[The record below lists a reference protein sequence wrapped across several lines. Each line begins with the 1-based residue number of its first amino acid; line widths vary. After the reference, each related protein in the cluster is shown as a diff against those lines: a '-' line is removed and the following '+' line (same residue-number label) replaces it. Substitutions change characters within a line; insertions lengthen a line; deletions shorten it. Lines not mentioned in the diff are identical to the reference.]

1 MKRRQLLRFSAFG
14 AAAAAISG
22 PLMTS
27 AAIASAK
34 DQHMVS
40 VAEFGIVPDGKTN
53 WENTKNWL
61 PMLLASVETGVYW
74 PPGYYATGIN
84 FNRSLSG
91 ARMHFQPGAVLGGV
105 VHMISGPQPR
115 SFEITKIQRS
125 AGVVTVNV
133 KSAHS
138 FQVGDS
144 IQVRNVSG
152 ERSEFNGDRYRVTAA
167 DGVALQYIESK
178 PDDVGALLRASAINE
193 TPLMNVRIT
202 GVLTTT
208 DRLGTINCKNCYIE
222 SCWILND
229 PERHSAVP
237 GGGSRGAHIY
247 AGTDG
252 LRIDRLVIDYAGGP
266 NTAAALAIDGHGWN
280 PSNCTFGFVHI
291 KNSAFHGAYITGF
304 GHRIDNLVIDAFA
317 AENTVCPT
325 LQDSN
330 GIEQSNEIK
339 GLWVNR
345 CWDTHIRRLSMNQ
358 KNDGKTQAQWL
369 HALIEDTGNT
379 LYGVSAGEVE
389 ITEWV
394 ADSVGSGGVR
404 FGDAEKFKSLWCN
417 FKSKVM
423 RVNTSSAF
431 SGGAPVLVNATVQVS
446 RVDVEQFVLNGR
458 VVPSTSGGFTTGP
471 RKTS

>member
-1 MKRRQLLRFSAFG
+1 MQHLLVALPIGLALTLRSEVDGIFQTFFQGRECFEASSVVEIFG
-14 AAAAAISG
+14 FWSCCRSDFWTSDDVSRNRISQRPAHG
-22 PLMTS
+22 LGGGVWYS
-27 AAIASAK
+27 SR
-34 DQHMVS
+34 
-40 VAEFGIVPDGKTN
+40 
-53 WENTKNWL
+53 WENKLGEYKNWL

-237 GGGSRGAHIY
+237 GGEPGRAY
-247 AGTDG
+247 
-252 LRIDRLVIDYAGGP
+252 LRRY
-266 NTAAALAIDGHGWN
+266 
-280 PSNCTFGFVHI
+280 
-291 KNSAFHGAYITGF
+291 
-304 GHRIDNLVIDAFA
+304 
-317 AENTVCPT
+317 
-325 LQDSN
+325 
-330 GIEQSNEIK
+330 
-339 GLWVNR
+339 
-345 CWDTHIRRLSMNQ
+345 RRL
-358 KNDGKTQAQWL
+358 
-369 HALIEDTGNT
+369 ED
-379 LYGVSAGEVE
+379 
-389 ITEWV
+389 
-394 ADSVGSGGVR
+394 
-404 FGDAEKFKSLWCN
+404 
-417 FKSKVM
+417 
-423 RVNTSSAF
+423 
-431 SGGAPVLVNATVQVS
+431 
-446 RVDVEQFVLNGR
+446 
-458 VVPSTSGGFTTGP
+458 
-471 RKTS
+471 

>member
-1 MKRRQLLRFSAFG
+1 MKRRQLLRISAFG

-229 PERHSAVP
+229 QSDTVLSQ
-237 GGGSRGAHIY
+237 GGGAGA
-247 AGTDG
+247 
-252 LRIDRLVIDYAGGP
+252 RISTQVQ
-266 NTAAALAIDGHGWN
+266 TA
-280 PSNCTFGFVHI
+280 
-291 KNSAFHGAYITGF
+291 
-304 GHRIDNLVIDAFA
+304 
-317 AENTVCPT
+317 
-325 LQDSN
+325 
-330 GIEQSNEIK
+330 
-339 GLWVNR
+339 
-345 CWDTHIRRLSMNQ
+345 
-358 KNDGKTQAQWL
+358 
-369 HALIEDTGNT
+369 
-379 LYGVSAGEVE
+379 
-389 ITEWV
+389 
-394 ADSVGSGGVR
+394 
-404 FGDAEKFKSLWCN
+404 
-417 FKSKVM
+417 
-423 RVNTSSAF
+423 
-431 SGGAPVLVNATVQVS
+431 
-446 RVDVEQFVLNGR
+446 
-458 VVPSTSGGFTTGP
+458 
-471 RKTS
+471 